1 MDDTWSRMYLPCPC
15 LSSLQKNIDVVLK
28 DLNSL
33 QNYLSMLTKQLDGL
47 LDQLR

>member
-1 MDDTWSRMYLPCPC
+1 MDYTWSHMYLQCPC
-15 LSSLQKNIDVVLK
+15 LSSLQKNINLALR
-28 DLNSL
+28 DLDSL